1 MPSWGRWSR
10 PVVWRPAWVRQVVGG
25 RAERCFLGGGVFR
38 GSEAV
43 AGAVRLVLGREL
55 LAGEVR

>member
-1 MPSWGRWSR
+1 MPSWGRGSR
-10 PVVWRPAWVRQVVGG
+10 PVVWRPAWVREVVGDRTG
-25 RAERCFLGGGVFR
+25 WSFLGGGVFR
-38 GSEAV
+38 GPEAV